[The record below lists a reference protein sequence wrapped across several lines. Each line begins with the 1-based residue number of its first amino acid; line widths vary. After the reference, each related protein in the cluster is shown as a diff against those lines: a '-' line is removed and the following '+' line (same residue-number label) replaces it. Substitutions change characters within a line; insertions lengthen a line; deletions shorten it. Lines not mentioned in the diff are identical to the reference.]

1 MGRSLLLPKG
11 NTLSGLEDLFWLLS
25 RPSNKC
31 GFLNKSMT
39 NLAHPSSTGSA
50 SKAAKPILPTAAIFF
65 IPPRFDEIFFSSQ
78 LPPQQHFPS
87 SDSVLFNNKSFHQNL
102 HFLDILYMHLLFPI
116 FFFAAKFCQKTNPFC
131 PPLIIPKFK
140 MKKTPPIAFLLVCQ
154 VNEHKR

>member
-65 IPPRFDEIFFSSQ
+65 IPPRFDEIFFRHSSPRNNIFP
-78 LPPQQHFPS
+78 LRTVFYLITNHSIKTCIFWISFICIYFFLFFFSQQNFVKKQTLFAPHPS
-87 SDSVLFNNKSFHQNL
+87 SFQNL
-102 HFLDILYMHLLFPI
+102 
-116 FFFAAKFCQKTNPFC
+116 K
-131 PPLIIPKFK
+131 
-140 MKKTPPIAFLLVCQ
+140 
-154 VNEHKR
+154 

>member
-1 MGRSLLLPKG
+1 MGLPRKSRSLLHPKG
-11 NTLSGLEDLFWLLS
+11 NTLSGLEDLSWLLS
-25 RPSNKC
+25 RPSNRC

-65 IPPRFDEIFFSSQ
+65 IPPRFDEIFRHSA
-78 LPPQQHFPS
+78 PQQHFPS

-116 FFFAAKFCQKTNPFC
+116 FFSQQNFVKKQTLFAHPSSFQNLK
-131 PPLIIPKFK
+131 
-140 MKKTPPIAFLLVCQ
+140 
-154 VNEHKR
+154 

>member
-1 MGRSLLLPKG
+1 MGLPRKSRSLLLPKG

-65 IPPRFDEIFFSSQ
+65 IPPRFDEIFRHSA
-78 LPPQQHFPS
+78 PQQHFPS

-116 FFFAAKFCQKTNPFC
+116 FFSQQNFVS
-131 PPLIIPKFK
+131 
-140 MKKTPPIAFLLVCQ
+140 KKTPLFAPHPPSFQNL
-154 VNEHKR
+154 K

>member
-1 MGRSLLLPKG
+1 
-11 NTLSGLEDLFWLLS
+11 
-25 RPSNKC
+25 
-31 GFLNKSMT
+31 MT

-65 IPPRFDEIFFSSQ
+65 IPPRFDEIFFRHSS
-78 LPPQQHFPS
+78 PQQHFPS

-140 MKKTPPIAFLLVCQ
+140 MKKHPPLLSFSSV
-154 VNEHKR
+154 K